1 MAHPVDIYVGK
12 RLRMRRTIMG
22 LSQEALGTSTGITF
36 QQIQK
41 YERGINRMGSSRLY
55 SFAKL
60 LEVPVSYFFEG
71 YEGEG
76 SSPIVAGKGME
87 EGAVQDFEHE
97 QLASRETLEMMRSYY
112 RIESPQVRKRVF
124 ELVKSMADK
133 PDSVDA

>member
-22 LSQEALGTSTGITF
+22 LSQEALGTATGITF

-41 YERGINRMGSSRLY
+41 YERGINRVGSSRLY
-55 SFAKL
+55 AFSRL
-60 LEVPVSYFFEG
+60 LDVGVAYFFEG

-76 SSPIVAGKGME
+76 SNLAAGAGLA
-87 EGAVQDFEHE
+87 EGGVPDFEHE

-112 RIESPQVRKRVF
+112 RIENPAVRKRVF
-124 ELVKSMADK
+124 DLVKAMADK
-133 PDSVDA
+133 PESVEA